1 MKYLA
6 IKQEIAYTGAQ
17 LRSNFAYMQ
26 FGIVGD
32 SIVAFCGP
40 CDVKIE
46 AMVDIEDVRAGSRI
60 YSENML
66 HFIVEQYDTDLEK
79 NVLRQVVLANIIK
92 DLLNNILHRSAVK
105 RVGSDLYDGDAKL
118 SVSVATV
125 TPISSLIHYGINIS
139 SANTPV
145 KTRGLE
151 DYGINPLEFAD
162 LVMKQYI
169 QDLESIHNA
178 RCKVRWVE

>member
-1 MKYLA
+1 MKYFLA
-6 IKQEIAYTGAQ
+6 KQPMTYTGEQ
-17 LRSNFAYMQ
+17 LRSNYAYTH

-40 CDVKIE
+40 CDVTVE
-46 AMVDIEDVRAGSRI
+46 AMVDIEDVKARSRI

-66 HFIVEQYDTDLEK
+66 HFIVEHYDTDLEK
-79 NVLRQVVLANIIK
+79 NVLRQVLLTNIVK
-92 DLLNNILHRSAVK
+92 DLLNSIIRGSMVR
-105 RVGSDLYDGDAKL
+105 RVGTDLYDGDAKL

-145 KTRGLE
+145 KAKGLE
-151 DYGINPLEFAD
+151 DYSTDPLEFAD
-162 LVMKQYI
+162 LVMKQYV
-169 QDLESIHNA
+169 QDLEGIYNA
-178 RCKVRWVE
+178 RCKVKWVK